1 MRERASVR
9 ECVWEGE
16 RGRERESGREREWEG
31 ERESG
36 REREWERE
44 REREASPGDP
54 WGEARERERERERC
68 HLQGTRGAKP
78 GREREREREAPP
90 PGDLWGGAGG
100 REVPSGPGVLLLV
113 PTHSL
118 DEGLQVRTEMMGPRV
133 S

>member
-1 MRERASVR
+1 M
-9 ECVWEGE
+9 G
-16 RGRERESGREREWEG
+16 EG
-31 ERESG
+31 ERERGLSRGPMG
-36 REREWERE
+36 R
-44 REREASPGDP
+44 SQ
-54 WGEARERERERERC
+54 REREREREVPS
-68 HLQGTRGAKP
+68 P
-78 GREREREREAPP
+78 GDPWGKAGEREREREREAPP